1 MITLKINAYDLNH
14 ISRRLQGESHH
25 FGDCGVCES
34 AGKAM
39 RTFLE
44 SRAYIIDL
52 RDTTRC
58 PDCGRFAGEG
68 HVCLKARAT

>member
-1 MITLKINAYDLNH
+1 MTTLKINAYDLNH
-14 ISRRLQGESHH
+14 ISRRLQGESH
-25 FGDCGVCES
+25 FGGCGVCEG

-39 RTFLE
+39 RMFLE
-44 SRAYIIDL
+44 SQACIIDL

-68 HVCLKARAT
+68 HVCLKARAA